1 VSSGILKTVGSFLD
15 QMGVKYTLD
24 ENKGLILSNWSIED
38 KPFTVGVWA
47 AGPWLIIRGYIL
59 PKSMIPEEKEL
70 NLYKKLLNTHYSLA
84 EVRYDIDE
92 EGNIG
97 TTQSLPLEGLNISNF
112 QSEFNAVLYAIKF
125 FITDIAGKLGIEMS

>member
-1 VSSGILKTVGSFLD
+1 MLKTVGSFLD
-15 QMGVKYTLD
+15 KMGVKYVLD
-24 ENKGLILSNWSIED
+24 EEKSLILSSWSIED
-38 KPFTVGVWA
+38 KPFTVGIWS

-59 PKSMIPEEKEL
+59 PKSMVPREKEL
-70 NLYKKLLNTHYSLA
+70 QLYKKLLNTHYNLA

-97 TTQSLPLEGLNISNF
+97 TTQSIPLEGLNMNNF

-125 FITDIAGKLGIEMS
+125 FLTDIAGKLGIEIK

>member
-1 VSSGILKTVGSFLD
+1 MSGALKTVGSFLD

-24 ENKGLILSNWSIED
+24 EEKGLILSNWSIED
-38 KPFTVGVWA
+38 KPFTVGVWTS
-47 AGPWLIIRGYIL
+47 GPWLIIRGYIL
-59 PKSMIPEEKEL
+59 PKSMIPREKEL
-70 NLYKKLLNTHYSLA
+70 QLYRELLNSHYNLA

-97 TTQSLPLEGLNISNF
+97 TTQSIPLEGLNISNF

-125 FITDIAGKLGIEMS
+125 FLTEIAGKLEIEV

>member
-1 VSSGILKTVGSFLD
+1 VGSRILKTVGSFLD
-15 QMGVKYTLD
+15 QMGVKYALD
-24 ENKGLILSNWSIED
+24 EEKGLILSNWSIED
-38 KPFTVGVWA
+38 KPFTVGVWT

-59 PKSMIPEEKEL
+59 PKSLIPKEKEL
-70 NLYKKLLNTHYSLA
+70 QLYRELLNTHYNLA

-97 TTQSLPLEGLNISNF
+97 TTQSIPVEGLNITNF

-125 FITDIAGKLGIEMS
+125 FITEIVIKLGIDLG